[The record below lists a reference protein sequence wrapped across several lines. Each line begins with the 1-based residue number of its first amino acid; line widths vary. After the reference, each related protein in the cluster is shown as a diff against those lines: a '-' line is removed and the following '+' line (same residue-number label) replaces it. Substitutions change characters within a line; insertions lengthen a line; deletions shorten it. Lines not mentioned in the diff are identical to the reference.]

1 MRQPPKKVNR
11 DSGLSVA
18 IVGLRFGAAFVPIY
32 LHHPD
37 VANVGII
44 DPVRERLDPVLM
56 FLSYLGLML
65 FYRSKGGYKPKDL
78 VGEGRGQ

>member
-44 DPVRERLDPVLM
+44 DPVRARPPTAHRVAAVYKVHCRG
-56 FLSYLGLML
+56 FGNGG
-65 FYRSKGGYKPKDL
+65 RSI
-78 VGEGRGQ
+78 EAA